1 MGEKCKVSSFSD
13 LGSKRR
19 RSVET
24 VYVTSLPDKSNGTL
38 ILLADGFDND
48 INSNLISKLVCENF
62 ISQYSALELQK
73 PTKEAL
79 EDIFYSLQ
87 EFVLHKGTFFS
98 SPDLKTAFMAI
109 LVWDNRLLIGHVGN
123 ISSFYLKK
131 GSDAELTRLT
141 KLRRNQPI
149 EEVPAL
155 GMKGELDLEIFD
167 MTPSLGD
174 KLFILTDGITNVM
187 PEEEILTYIRKYPNA
202 SFPKTIVNHANEL
215 ETEGNTSAVTVEF
228 GASAPVSVPIEPKKP
243 KPIPVKK
250 EKPFPTPKLKSTTTQ
265 KNRLSVWFIGWVLL
279 ILLVAMVLW
288 QGYPKLQSWVSSLS
302 SKETPVPITQVPPV
316 EQPIKQPVLKDIEV
330 LFQVNPTN
338 AWIQV
343 VLGKLDHITDTDIRL
358 YESHG
363 ETNKVILKAGE
374 YTVYAQLDGYIPQ
387 ISHFTLS
394 EDKLNN
400 TVAITLDKKPTPP
413 PVTKPNPI
421 KPTPPP
427 VKPPVVIPKPPI
439 QPTPPPVVKEWSIA
453 VTSQPTGAKIYINN
467 QFLGMFTPATL
478 KFKPGTYLVTVS
490 KAGYKDVSRTV
501 VFTTTAPTFKTI
513 HFALEKHTAY
523 LPGHLL
529 CFYLT
534 SGEAI

>member
-13 LGSKRR
+13 LGTKRR

-62 ISQYSALELQK
+62 ISQYSSLELIK

-79 EDIFYSLQ
+79 SDIFYSLQ

-98 SPDLKTAFMAI
+98 SPHLKAAFMAI

-131 GSDAELTRLT
+131 GPNAELTRLT
-141 KLRRNQPI
+141 KLRRNQTI
-149 EEVPAL
+149 EEIPAL
-155 GMKGELDLEIFD
+155 GMKGGLDLEIFD
-167 MTPSLGD
+167 MATSLGD
-174 KLFILTDGITNVM
+174 KLFILTDGITNVI
-187 PEEEILTYIRKYPNA
+187 PEEEILSYIRKFPNA

-215 ETEGNTSAVTVEF
+215 ETEDNTSAVTVEF
-228 GASAPVSVPIEPKKP
+228 GSSAPVSAPIESKKS
-243 KPIPVKK
+243 KPMPVKK
-250 EKPFPTPKLKSTTTQ
+250 EKPVPAAKPKSTTTQ
-265 KNRLSVWFIGWVLL
+265 KNRPSVLFIGWILL
-279 ILLVAMVLW
+279 ILLVAMALW
-288 QGYPKLQSWVSSLS
+288 QGYPRLQSWVSSLTS
-302 SKETPVPITQVPPV
+302 RETPVPITQVPPV
-316 EQPIKQPVLKDIEV
+316 EEPIKQPVPKDVEV

-338 AWIQV
+338 TWIQV
-343 VLGKLDHITDTDIRL
+343 VSGKLDQITDTDIRL

-363 ETNKVILKAGE
+363 ESDKAILKAGE
-374 YTVYAQLDGYIPQ
+374 YTVYAQFDGYIPK

-394 EDKLNN
+394 EDKLND
-400 TVAITLDKKPTPP
+400 TVAITLEKKPTPP
-413 PVTKPNPI
+413 PVPKPTPV

-427 VKPPVVIPKPPI
+427 VKPPVVTPKPPI
-439 QPTPPPVVKEWSIA
+439 LPPPSPVVKEWSIA

-490 KAGYKDVSRTV
+490 KAGYKDMSRTV
-501 VFTTTAPTFKTI
+501 VFTTTAPTSKTI
-513 HFALEKHTAY
+513 HFTLEKKTAFI
-523 LPGHLL
+523 PGHLL